1 MSLLF
6 LVYEYDINKRIDNDI
21 ALLLVYRL
29 FMPKRTDLE
38 TILIIG
44 AGPIVIGQACEFDY
58 SGTQACRALREEGY
72 RVVLVNSNPATIM
85 TDPEIADRTYI
96 EPLELSSLSNII
108 AQEKPDALLATVGGQ
123 TALNKACELD
133 RAGVLANHNVQLI
146 GASISSIETAEDRW
160 LFKET
165 VEAAGLSCPRAIRV
179 SREAQSADALAK
191 VGLPAIIRPD
201 FTLGGSGGGIAYN
214 KEQLSDFIKLALKS
228 SPSHSAT
235 VEESV
240 IGWKEFEMEVVRDHK
255 DNAIIVCSIEN
266 FDPMGVHTGDSIT
279 VAPALTLSDKELQIM
294 RDASIE
300 VLRRV
305 GVDTGGAN
313 VQFAINPR
321 DGTMLVIEMN
331 PRVSRSSAL
340 ASKATGFPIAKI
352 AAKLAVGYSLD
363 ELSNDMTRTT
373 PASFEPALDYVVVK
387 IPRFDFEKF
396 PGAERTLT
404 THMKSVGEAMAIGR
418 SFDEALQKAL
428 RSMEIGLSGFDN
440 VLLSDELSEAE
451 GIERI
456 ERALLQPCP
465 ERILFI
471 AEALR
476 RGMAVEDIAR
486 LSSIDPWFLRRIA
499 GLIEVESQISAHG
512 KRRLR
517 GSQVLSWKR
526 CGFSDARIA
535 FLTGRTEEQVR
546 KRRQV
551 LGVRAVYRRIDS
563 CAAEFPAHSAYMYG
577 SYGEGLSSECESD
590 PSDREKIVILGGGPN
605 RIGQGIEFDYCCV
618 HASLSL
624 RALGYETIMVNCNP
638 ETVSTDYDISDRLY
652 FEPVTEEDVFA
663 LLHREREKGKLLG
676 VIVQLGG
683 QTPLKISRSLER
695 EGFAVLGT
703 TPDAIDLAENRS
715 RFGKLL
721 TRLGLRQPKHGS
733 TRGGR
738 AGLRQS
744 LRQAMRIAKKIG
756 YPVLVRPS
764 YVLGGRAME
773 IVFSAEHLKDYMAQA
788 LRVSGRSPVLIDS
801 YLRDAIEL
809 DVDALCDGEDCYIAG
824 VLEHIEEA
832 GVHSG
837 DSACVLPSQRLEQEL
852 ITEIER
858 QTAVLGRSLQVRG
871 LLNVQFA
878 VLRDEILILEV
889 NPRASRSVPFIAK
902 ATGVP
907 LVRHAIS
914 LICGE
919 RLSSLDLP
927 SSFQDALKG
936 RVAVKESV
944 FPFARFPGS
953 DIVLGPE
960 MRSTGEVMGL
970 SRRFSTAFAKAQ
982 LGAGIVL
989 PRCGR
994 VFLSLA
1000 ERDKP
1005 FFIDIA
1011 VRFVRLGF
1019 TLVATRG
1026 TAQLLKRNGVVIT
1039 AINRVAEGS
1048 PHILDSMI
1056 NGEIAMIFNTMEG
1069 RAGVQES
1076 RGVRQ
1081 MAFAQ
1086 SIPYVSTRSGARAVL
1101 DAIEQQD
1108 EEIYSCCCLQELAL
1122 GASEKGEAGKADD
1135 KAR

>member
-1 MSLLF
+1 
-6 LVYEYDINKRIDNDI
+6 
-21 ALLLVYRL
+21 
-29 FMPKRTDLE
+29 MPKRTDLE

-96 EPLELSSLSNII
+96 EPLTLACLSNII
-108 AQEKPDALLATVGGQ
+108 AQERPDALLATVGGQ
-123 TALNKACELD
+123 TALNLACELD

-146 GASISSIETAEDRW
+146 GASIASIETAEDRW
-160 LFKET
+160 LFKKT
-165 VEAAGLSCPRAIRV
+165 VEAAGLSCPRAMRI
-179 SREAQSADALAK
+179 SRESQSAEALAK
-191 VGLPAIIRPD
+191 IGLPAIIRPD

-214 KEQLSDFIKLALKS
+214 KEQLSSFIKLALKS
-228 SPSHSAT
+228 SPTSTAT

-266 FDPMGVHTGDSIT
+266 LDPMGVHTGDSIT
-279 VAPALTLSDKELQIM
+279 IAPALTLSDKELQIM
-294 RDASIE
+294 RDASLE

-313 VQFAINPR
+313 VQFALNPR

-363 ELSNDMTRTT
+363 ELTNDMTKTT
-373 PASFEPALDYVVVK
+373 PASFEPSLDYVVVK

-396 PGAERTLT
+396 PGADRTLT

-440 VLLSDELSEAE
+440 VEFADELSAAE
-451 GIERI
+451 ISEQIEQGLR
-456 ERALLQPCP
+456 QPRP

-476 RGMAVEDIAR
+476 RGIAVEEIAR

-499 GLIEVESQISAHG
+499 GLMDVEEEISGHG

-517 GSQVLSWKR
+517 ASQLLSWKR

-535 FLTGRTEEQVR
+535 FLTGRKEEQVR
-546 KRRQV
+546 KRRQA

-563 CAAEFPAHSAYMYG
+563 CAAEFTAQSAYMYG
-577 SYGEGLSSECESD
+577 TYGEGVAPVCESN
-590 PSDREKIVILGGGPN
+590 PSARDKIVILGGGPN

-652 FEPVTEEDVFA
+652 FEPVSEEDVFA
-663 LLHREREKGKLLG
+663 LLERERENGNLLG

-695 EGFAVLGT
+695 EGFTVLGT
-703 TPDAIDLAENRS
+703 TPDAIDLAEDRS

-721 TRLGLRQPKHGS
+721 TKLGLRQPKHGI

-738 AGLRQS
+738 VGGRQSLRLSLRQP
-744 LRQAMRIAKKIG
+744 LRQAMRIAKRIG

-773 IVFSAEHLKDYMAQA
+773 IVFSPEHLKEYMAKA
-788 LRVSGRSPVLIDS
+788 LVVSGRSPVLIDS

-837 DSACVLPSQRLEQEL
+837 DSACVLPSQRLEREL

-858 QTAVLGRSLQVRG
+858 QTAILGRSLQVRG
-871 LLNVQFA
+871 FLNVQFA
-878 VLRDEILILEV
+878 VARDEILILEV
-889 NPRASRSVPFIAK
+889 NPRASRSVPFVAK

-907 LVRHAIS
+907 LVRYATS
-914 LICGE
+914 LICGAK
-919 RLSSLDLP
+919 LSSLDLP
-927 SSFQDALKG
+927 ASFHDALRG

-953 DIVLGPE
+953 DIVLGP
-960 MRSTGEVMGL
+960 RDAFDWRGYGFGQEVCD
-970 SRRFSTAFAKAQ
+970 
-982 LGAGIVL
+982 GI
-989 PRCGR
+989 C
-994 VFLSLA
+994 
-1000 ERDKP
+1000 
-1005 FFIDIA
+1005 
-1011 VRFVRLGF
+1011 
-1019 TLVATRG
+1019 
-1026 TAQLLKRNGVVIT
+1026 
-1039 AINRVAEGS
+1039 EGS
-1048 PHILDSMI
+1048 AWS
-1056 NGEIAMIFNTMEG
+1056 GGYVA
-1069 RAGVQES
+1069 
-1076 RGVRQ
+1076 
-1081 MAFAQ
+1081 AQ
-1086 SIPYVSTRSGARAVL
+1086 WSSFSFVSGA
-1101 DAIEQQD
+1101 
-1108 EEIYSCCCLQELAL
+1108 
-1122 GASEKGEAGKADD
+1122 
-1135 KAR
+1135 